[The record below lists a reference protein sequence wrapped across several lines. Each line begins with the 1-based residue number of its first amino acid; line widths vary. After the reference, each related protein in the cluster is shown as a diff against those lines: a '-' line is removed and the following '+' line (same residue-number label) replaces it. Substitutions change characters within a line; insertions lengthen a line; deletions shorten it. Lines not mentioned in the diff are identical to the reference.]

1 MSKSIKQILKYH
13 LKYCQN
19 CISNVPLYSMKLN
32 IVIYV
37 YVYIYMYKCVLL
49 LKKDIYVKIYTD
61 PSPFFNHQH
70 IATIMISTGII
81 DYVYFIVIVI

>member
-1 MSKSIKQILKYH
+1 MY
-13 LKYCQN
+13 
-19 CISNVPLYSMKLN
+19 M
-32 IVIYV
+32 
-37 YVYIYMYKCVLL
+37 YIYMYKCVLL